1 MRSGGW
7 APLQGSLS
15 RARSSKRCCWDG
27 VGPAANSCEWAHL
40 CKSATCVSGLTCGAP
55 LPSIPSWIHA
65 LLEHPF

>member
-40 CKSATCVSGLTCGAP
+40 WCPASQHPILDSCFVRTS
-55 LPSIPSWIHA
+55 
-65 LLEHPF
+65 LLMTTF